1 MATGCEGKSRT
12 ERGARNRV
20 NEMVFG
26 RRYRVTEK
34 IGTGGMAE
42 VYKAV
47 DEVLGRTVAVKVM
60 HPQYAAD
67 ASYAAR
73 FRQEAQAAANI
84 SSPNIVNMYDWGQDG
99 DTYYIVMEYV
109 RGRDLKDIILENG
122 PLDSRKVADIGA
134 QVASALSAAH
144 GYDVIHR
151 DVKPQNIMVQPDGS
165 VKVMDFGI
173 ARAGGTTMTQT
184 GSVLGTAHYVSPEQ
198 AQGTALTPASDLYSL
213 GVVLYE
219 AATGRPPFDADT
231 PVAVALKQVNDT
243 PAPPHVV
250 NPSVSADLEAI
261 ILKAMAK
268 RPADRYATAAE
279 MRSDLLAV
287 AEGRKPGI
295 AAAAGG
301 VAAAAAAAAGAG
313 AGAAAARYADQTAV
327 IPQVATPS
335 QQATAQT
342 APRRSAQTKKR
353 RPPVWPWILLAV
365 VLLAGLG
372 YGAYALGLFRVTVSV
387 PDLTN
392 QTVPQ
397 ATTQLEA
404 LGLTIGTVKAEFSDQ
419 VDAGK
424 IISQDPGDGVRLEK
438 GGAVNLV
445 VSKGVEMVPVPSVV
459 NQPEGK
465 AFQIL
470 RDAELQPVPGP
481 QEYSA
486 KVPEGNVIKQDP
498 RAGESV
504 PKGSQVTYIVSRGVK
519 MIQVP
524 DVVGKTSSQARAIL
538 TKAQLKYSVA
548 EEFSDTVAKGVV
560 ISQNPSGGMVPIGS
574 TVTITVS
581 KGPDTVKVPKVID
594 MTEAQA
600 STTLTSAGL
609 QVKVTTVPMGSTTPP
624 GTVVDQ
630 DPAPN
635 TTVKRGST
643 VEIFVAQAGP

>member
-1 MATGCEGKSRT
+1 
-12 ERGARNRV
+12 
-20 NEMVFG
+20 MVFG

-47 DEVLGRTVAVKVM
+47 DEVLGRTVAVKVL
-60 HPQYAAD
+60 HPRYAGD

-109 RGRDLKDIILENG
+109 RGRDLKDIIIDDG
-122 PLDSRKVADIGA
+122 PLDSRKVADVGA
-134 QVASALSAAH
+134 QVAGALSAAH

-151 DVKPQNIMVQPDGS
+151 DIKPQNIMVQPDGS
-165 VKVMDFGI
+165 AKVMDFGI

-198 AQGTALTPASDLYSL
+198 AQGTALTPVSDLYSL

-219 AATGRPPFDADT
+219 AATGRTPFDADT

-243 PAPPHVV
+243 PVPPHVV
-250 NPSVSADLEAI
+250 NPSVSPDLEAI

-268 RPADRYATAAE
+268 RPADRYATSAE

-287 AEGRKPGI
+287 AEGRTPGI

-301 VAAAAAAAAGAG
+301 AAIAAAAAGA
-313 AGAAAARYADQTAV
+313 ANVPFADQTAV
-327 IPQVATPS
+327 LPQVGAPA
-335 QQATAQT
+335 QQT
-342 APRRSAQTKKR
+342 ATQAAGRRGTPPKRRS
-353 RPPVWPWILLAV
+353 RPVCPWILVAILLLGGLAY
-365 VLLAGLG
+365 A
-372 YGAYALGLFRVTVSV
+372 AYALDIFKVTVAV
-387 PDLTN
+387 PNLSN
-392 QTVPQ
+392 QTVAQ
-397 ATTQLEA
+397 ATTQLRA
-404 LGLTIGTVKAEFSDQ
+404 LGLAVGPVRSEFSDQ
-419 VDAGK
+419 VAAGK
-424 IISQDPGDGVRLEK
+424 IISQDPGEGVRVDK
-438 GGAVNLV
+438 GGRVSLL

-470 RDAELQPVPGP
+470 RDAGLQPVPGTP
-481 QEYSA
+481 EFSA
-486 KVPEGNVIKQDP
+486 KVPDGNVIKQDP
-498 RAGESV
+498 PAGQSV
-504 PKGSQVTYIVSRGVK
+504 AKGSQVTYVVSRGVK
-519 MIQVP
+519 MVQAP
-524 DVVGKTSSQARAIL
+524 DVVGKSADQARKAIL
-538 TKAQLKYSVA
+538 DAQLKYTTVQV
-548 EEFSDTVAKGVV
+548 FSDTVKKGLV
-560 ISQNPSGGMVPIGS
+560 ISQNPSGGMVPVGS

-581 KGPDTVKVPKVID
+581 RGPDVVTVPKVID
-594 MTEAQA
+594 MTQAQA
-600 STTLTSAGL
+600 EAALATAGL
-609 QVKVTTVPMGSTTPP
+609 LVKVTTVPMGSTTTP

-630 DPAPN
+630 NPAPN
-635 TTVKRGST
+635 ATVKRGST